1 MENEHQIK
9 IYKEP
14 EIIQA
19 LHESNFR
26 EEVISYMKVS
36 LAVN

>member
-26 EEVISYMKVS
+26 KEVISYMKVN